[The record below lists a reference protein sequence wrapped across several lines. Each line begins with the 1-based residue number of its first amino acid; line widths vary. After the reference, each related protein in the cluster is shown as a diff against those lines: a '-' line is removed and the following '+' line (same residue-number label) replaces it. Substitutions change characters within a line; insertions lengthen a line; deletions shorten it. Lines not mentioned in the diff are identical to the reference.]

1 MDYGISSSRNW
12 QHINEIRT
20 QKNACR
26 MVPAVEGRY
35 PARCGHCPVPIESL
49 PT

>member
-35 PARCGHCPVPIESL
+35 PARSSRSL
-49 PT
+49 

>member
-35 PARCGHCPVPIESL
+35 PANSGRLQWFNSVMGQ
-49 PT
+49 